1 MRFLAHAGGVDELFS
16 TMLVAGAV
24 ILGWIGLSRVRA
36 RGFARL
42 PRWGAWSLVALAPVV
57 LVASLV
63 LPERIWPTPPSGPR
77 PASTASIAFVEPSPG
92 TSVSG
97 DRLMV
102 EMDLEGGRVVEQTTT
117 NVTPDTGHIHVYL
130 DGAIVSMAYGE
141 RQPLELGDLE
151 PGPHRL
157 LAEFVAADHA
167 PFDPR
172 VTATVTFVTEEP

>member
-1 MRFLAHAGGVDELFS
+1 MTLLAHAGGADEFLS

-42 PRWGAWSLVALAPVV
+42 PRWGAWSLVVLSPVV
-57 LVASLV
+57 FAASLV
-63 LPERIWPTPPSGPR
+63 LPQRLWPTPLGGPR

-92 TSVSG
+92 SSASG
-97 DRLMV
+97 DALTV
-102 EMDLEGGRVVEQTTT
+102 QLDLEGGRVVEQTTT

-130 DGAIVSMAYGE
+130 DGAIVSMTYGE
-141 RQPLELGDLE
+141 RQRVELSDLP

-172 VTATVTFVTEEP
+172 VTTTVTFVTEGP